1 MAAFIKV
8 PGLVL
13 SLAFIAEGIDEG
25 FRCNPGIVISQ
36 EKLSRTVNGQE
47 VWNTT
52 VENTCDC
59 VRLHVSLSIP
69 NFDSAVK
76 VNTTVISKSHDD
88 IYDVNGGLPIYPH
101 SGVFFTY
108 AGQNLN
114 VTTNDRTEACSC
126 KYYYREYIFLD
137 FYGFIR

>member
-1 MAAFIKV
+1 MAAFINV
-8 PGLVL
+8 LALVL
-13 SLAFIAEGIDEG
+13 CLALFYEGIESFG
-25 FRCNPGIVISQ
+25 CNPGIVISQ
-36 EKLSRTVNGQE
+36 AKLNETINGQQI
-47 VWNTT
+47 WNAT

-59 VRLHVSLSIP
+59 VQLDVKLSIP

-76 VNTTVISKSHDD
+76 VNTTVISQSHDD

-114 VTTNDRTEACSC
+114 VTINDHTDACS
-126 KYYYREYIFLD
+126 
-137 FYGFIR
+137 

>member
-8 PGLVL
+8 LGLVL
-13 SLAFIAEGIDEG
+13 SLAFIAEG

-36 EKLSRTVNGQE
+36 QKLSGTVNGQQ
-47 VWNTT
+47 VWNAT

-59 VRLHVSLSIP
+59 VQLHVSLSIP
-69 NFDSAVK
+69 NFDSVTK

-101 SGVFFTY
+101 TGVFFTY

-114 VTTNDRTEACSC
+114 ITTNDRTEAC
-126 KYYYREYIFLD
+126 D
-137 FYGFIR
+137 

>member
-8 PGLVL
+8 LGLVL

-36 EKLSRTVNGQE
+36 QKLSGTVNGQV

-59 VRLHVSLSIP
+59 VQLHVSLSIP

-76 VNTTVISKSHDD
+76 VNTTVISQSHDD
-88 IYDVNGGLPIYPH
+88 IYDVNGGLPIYSH

-108 AGQNLN
+108 AGQKLD
-114 VTTNDRTEACSC
+114 VTTNDRTEACS
-126 KYYYREYIFLD
+126 
-137 FYGFIR
+137 